1 MRVDALLVPT
11 EVVAHEVYAQIS
23 TPLLWRFIQ
32 EMPARGDQW
41 AADLIERLR
50 RNCGVELPALWK
62 IKLDQEQAPALGGWL
77 AEGRVILGDLLRSPE
92 DRERRLRVVPLL
104 LLRDDEAVLAP
115 DGETVLAR
123 DDELLFAGHGSERRE
138 LESTLVV
145 DSTAEYVL
153 FDQHIPSS
161 WMWRKLS
168 RKNPTPSKLDDREGM
183 TSHHR

>member
-1 MRVDALLVPT
+1 M
-11 EVVAHEVYAQIS
+11 
-23 TPLLWRFIQ
+23 
-32 EMPARGDQW
+32 
-41 AADLIERLR
+41 
-50 RNCGVELPALWK
+50 
-62 IKLDQEQAPALGGWL
+62 
-77 AEGRVILGDLLRSPE
+77 
-92 DRERRLRVVPLL
+92 VPLL
-104 LLRDDEAVLAP
+104 LLRDGEAVLAP

-145 DSTAEYVL
+145 DSTAAYVL

-168 RKNPTPSKLDDREGM
+168 RKNPTPSKPDDREGM